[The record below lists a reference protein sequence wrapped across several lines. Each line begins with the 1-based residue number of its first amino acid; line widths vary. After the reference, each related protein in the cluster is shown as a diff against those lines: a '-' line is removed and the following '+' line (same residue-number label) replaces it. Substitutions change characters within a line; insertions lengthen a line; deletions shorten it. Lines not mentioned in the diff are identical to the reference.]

1 MPGFNYT
8 AIDRNGKR
16 VRSSLDASSIE
27 TAKSSLRGAGYTILD
42 IKEQTTLNRDIEI
55 PFLGKPKAKD
65 MAVFCR
71 QFVSILR
78 AGVSVASVL
87 AMLGQQTSNKKL
99 RAAIREMQADVE
111 KGEALATS
119 MRRHPKI
126 FPAIL
131 VNMVSAGEA
140 SGNLEESFRQ
150 MELYFERSK
159 RTKGKV
165 TSAMIYPCV
174 LIVVMIIV
182 LIVMMTKIIPNFLKT
197 FEDMDAELPKLTQGV
212 MAVCEWFKSWWWVPL
227 LVLAAL
233 IVGGVLFHRTDKGK
247 HFFGW
252 LARKTPV
259 VGNLTVKTA
268 CATFCRTVTG
278 DISVTSGYKLYGMDS
293 SAKADYTT
301 APTGKIVG
309 KVTGT
314 VAPTYETPKVT
325 TTDGDTYDR
334 YVAIPGT
341 EADGNTPNLS
351 FHHFNISVTG
361 YRFELAAP
369 ECALFFIGKFQGDEA
384 AKKYLTSLGFTLKDE
399 NGKQLGEANYEFTA
413 GKVFPDMPADGEESD
428 SEVVCSGDA
437 YLFEAYLMRSFN
449 KNDTAAYRTKISA
462 TAQATFDNGG
472 KQDSEPKLWSFEDA
486 WTNPG
491 ELDSAQKDIL
501 DKFLKALN
509 IPNP

>member
-8 AIDRNGKR
+8 AINRNGKR

-55 PFLGKPKAKD
+55 PFLGNPKAKD

-111 KGEALATS
+111 KGESLATS

-159 RTKGKV
+159 RTKSKV

-212 MAVCEWFKSWWWVPL
+212 MAVCEWFESWWWVPL
-227 LVLAAL
+227 LMLVAL

-268 CATFCRTVTG
+268 CATFCRTMEVLIGSGLTLTDSMDLAASNMGNIYYLEAIRDARGMVAEGTPLRESLVRTGIFPPMVSNLVGVGEETG
-278 DISVTSGYKLYGMDS
+278 DLQSMMGKV
-293 SAKADYTT
+293 ADY
-301 APTGKIVG
+301 
-309 KVTGT
+309 
-314 VAPTYETPKVT
+314 
-325 TTDGDTYDR
+325 YDEE
-334 YVAIPGT
+334 V
-341 EADGNTPNLS
+341 
-351 FHHFNISVTG
+351 
-361 YRFELAAP
+361 
-369 ECALFFIGKFQGDEA
+369 DEA
-384 AKKYLTSLGFTLKDE
+384 TKKLLNLMEPAIIIFMAVFVVIIVLAIYLPMINMTKAFDKYL
-399 NGKQLGEANYEFTA
+399 
-413 GKVFPDMPADGEESD
+413 
-428 SEVVCSGDA
+428 
-437 YLFEAYLMRSFN
+437 
-449 KNDTAAYRTKISA
+449 
-462 TAQATFDNGG
+462 
-472 KQDSEPKLWSFEDA
+472 
-486 WTNPG
+486 
-491 ELDSAQKDIL
+491 
-501 DKFLKALN
+501 
-509 IPNP
+509 

>member
-55 PFLGKPKAKD
+55 PFLGNPKAKD

-111 KGEALATS
+111 KGEALASS

-126 FPAIL
+126 FPTIL
-131 VNMVSAGEA
+131 VNMVAAGEA

-150 MELYFERSK
+150 MELYFDRSK
-159 RTKGKV
+159 RTKSRV

-174 LIVVMIIV
+174 LIVVMIAV

-197 FEDMDAELPKLTQGV
+197 FEEVDAELPKITLGV

-268 CATFCRTVTG
+268 CATFCRTMEVLIGSGLTLTDSMDLAASNMGNIYYLEAIRDARGMVAEGTPLRESLVRTGIFPPMVSNLVGVGEETG
-278 DISVTSGYKLYGMDS
+278 DLQSMMGKV
-293 SAKADYTT
+293 ADY
-301 APTGKIVG
+301 
-309 KVTGT
+309 
-314 VAPTYETPKVT
+314 
-325 TTDGDTYDR
+325 YDEE
-334 YVAIPGT
+334 V
-341 EADGNTPNLS
+341 
-351 FHHFNISVTG
+351 
-361 YRFELAAP
+361 
-369 ECALFFIGKFQGDEA
+369 DEA
-384 AKKYLTSLGFTLKDE
+384 TKKLLNLMEPAIIIVMAIFVVIIVLAIYLPMINMTKAFDKYL
-399 NGKQLGEANYEFTA
+399 
-413 GKVFPDMPADGEESD
+413 
-428 SEVVCSGDA
+428 
-437 YLFEAYLMRSFN
+437 
-449 KNDTAAYRTKISA
+449 
-462 TAQATFDNGG
+462 
-472 KQDSEPKLWSFEDA
+472 
-486 WTNPG
+486 
-491 ELDSAQKDIL
+491 
-501 DKFLKALN
+501 
-509 IPNP
+509 

>member
-8 AIDRNGKR
+8 AINRNGKR

-55 PFLGKPKAKD
+55 PFLGNPKAKD

-87 AMLGQQTSNKKL
+87 SMLGQQTSNKKL

-111 KGEALATS
+111 KGESLATS

-159 RTKGKV
+159 RTKSRV

-174 LIVVMIIV
+174 LIVVMIVV

-197 FEDMDAELPKLTQGV
+197 FEDMDAELPKLTLGV

-268 CATFCRTVTG
+268 CATFCRTMEVLIGSGLTLTDSMDLAASNMGNIYYLEAIRDARAMVAEGTPLRESLVRTGIFPPMVSNLVGVGEETG
-278 DISVTSGYKLYGMDS
+278 DLQSMMGKV
-293 SAKADYTT
+293 ADYYDEEVEEATKKLLNLMEP
-301 APTGKIVG
+301 AIIIFMAVFVVIIVL
-309 KVTGT
+309 
-314 VAPTYETPKVT
+314 
-325 TTDGDTYDR
+325 
-334 YVAIPGT
+334 AIYLPMINMT
-341 EADGNTPNLS
+341 KAFD
-351 FHHFNISVTG
+351 
-361 YRFELAAP
+361 
-369 ECALFFIGKFQGDEA
+369 
-384 AKKYLTSLGFTLKDE
+384 KYL
-399 NGKQLGEANYEFTA
+399 
-413 GKVFPDMPADGEESD
+413 
-428 SEVVCSGDA
+428 
-437 YLFEAYLMRSFN
+437 
-449 KNDTAAYRTKISA
+449 
-462 TAQATFDNGG
+462 
-472 KQDSEPKLWSFEDA
+472 
-486 WTNPG
+486 
-491 ELDSAQKDIL
+491 
-501 DKFLKALN
+501 
-509 IPNP
+509 

>member
-87 AMLGQQTSNKKL
+87 SMLGQQTGNKKL

-111 KGEALATS
+111 KGESLASS

-131 VNMVSAGEA
+131 VNMVSAGES

-150 MELYFERSK
+150 MELYFDRSK
-159 RTKGKV
+159 RTKSKV

-174 LIVVMIIV
+174 LIVVMIVV

-197 FEDMDAELPKLTQGV
+197 FEDMDAELPKLTLGV
-212 MAVCEWFKSWWWVPL
+212 MAVCDWFKVWWWVPL

-268 CATFCRTVTG
+268 CATFCRTMEVLIGSGLTLTDSMDLAASNMGNIYYLEAIRDARGMVAEGTPLRESLVRTGIFPPMVSNLVGVGEETG
-278 DISVTSGYKLYGMDS
+278 DLQSMMGKV
-293 SAKADYTT
+293 ADY
-301 APTGKIVG
+301 
-309 KVTGT
+309 
-314 VAPTYETPKVT
+314 
-325 TTDGDTYDR
+325 YDEE
-334 YVAIPGT
+334 V
-341 EADGNTPNLS
+341 
-351 FHHFNISVTG
+351 
-361 YRFELAAP
+361 
-369 ECALFFIGKFQGDEA
+369 DEA
-384 AKKYLTSLGFTLKDE
+384 TKKLLNLMEPAIIIFMAVFVVIIVLAIYLPMINMTKAFDKYL
-399 NGKQLGEANYEFTA
+399 
-413 GKVFPDMPADGEESD
+413 
-428 SEVVCSGDA
+428 
-437 YLFEAYLMRSFN
+437 
-449 KNDTAAYRTKISA
+449 
-462 TAQATFDNGG
+462 
-472 KQDSEPKLWSFEDA
+472 
-486 WTNPG
+486 
-491 ELDSAQKDIL
+491 
-501 DKFLKALN
+501 
-509 IPNP
+509 

>member
-8 AIDRNGKR
+8 AINRNGKR

-87 AMLGQQTSNKKL
+87 SMLGQQTGNKKL

-111 KGEALATS
+111 KGESLATS

-131 VNMVSAGEA
+131 VNMVSAGES

-159 RTKGKV
+159 RTKSKV

-174 LIVVMIIV
+174 LIVVMIVV

-197 FEDMDAELPKLTQGV
+197 FEDMDAELPKITLGV

-227 LVLAAL
+227 LVLLAL

-268 CATFCRTVTG
+268 CATFCRTMEVLIGSGLTLTDSMDLAASNMGNIYYLEAIRDARGMVAEGTPLRESLVRTGIFPPMVSNLVGVGEETG
-278 DISVTSGYKLYGMDS
+278 DLQSMMGKV
-293 SAKADYTT
+293 ADY
-301 APTGKIVG
+301 
-309 KVTGT
+309 
-314 VAPTYETPKVT
+314 
-325 TTDGDTYDR
+325 YDEE
-334 YVAIPGT
+334 V
-341 EADGNTPNLS
+341 
-351 FHHFNISVTG
+351 
-361 YRFELAAP
+361 
-369 ECALFFIGKFQGDEA
+369 DEA
-384 AKKYLTSLGFTLKDE
+384 TKKLLNLMEPAIIIFMAVFVVIIVLAIYLPMINMTKAFDKYL
-399 NGKQLGEANYEFTA
+399 
-413 GKVFPDMPADGEESD
+413 
-428 SEVVCSGDA
+428 
-437 YLFEAYLMRSFN
+437 
-449 KNDTAAYRTKISA
+449 
-462 TAQATFDNGG
+462 
-472 KQDSEPKLWSFEDA
+472 
-486 WTNPG
+486 
-491 ELDSAQKDIL
+491 
-501 DKFLKALN
+501 
-509 IPNP
+509 

>member
-87 AMLGQQTSNKKL
+87 SMLGQQTGNKKL

-111 KGEALATS
+111 KGESLATS

-131 VNMVSAGEA
+131 VNMVSAGES

-150 MELYFERSK
+150 MELYFDRSK
-159 RTKGKV
+159 RTKSKV

-174 LIVVMIIV
+174 LIVVMIVV

-197 FEDMDAELPKLTQGV
+197 FEDMDAELPKITLGV
-212 MAVCEWFKSWWWVPL
+212 MAVCEWFESWWWVPL
-227 LVLAAL
+227 LVLVAL
-233 IVGGVLFHRTDKGK
+233 IVGGVLFHRTNKGK

-268 CATFCRTVTG
+268 CATFCRTMEVLIGSGLTLTDSMDLAASNMGNIYYLEAIRDARGMVAEGTPLRESLVRTGIFPPMVSNLVGVGEETG
-278 DISVTSGYKLYGMDS
+278 DLQSMMGKV
-293 SAKADYTT
+293 ADY
-301 APTGKIVG
+301 
-309 KVTGT
+309 
-314 VAPTYETPKVT
+314 
-325 TTDGDTYDR
+325 YDEE
-334 YVAIPGT
+334 V
-341 EADGNTPNLS
+341 
-351 FHHFNISVTG
+351 
-361 YRFELAAP
+361 
-369 ECALFFIGKFQGDEA
+369 DEA
-384 AKKYLTSLGFTLKDE
+384 TKKLLNLMEPAIIIFMAVFVVIIVLAIYLPMINMTKAFDKYL
-399 NGKQLGEANYEFTA
+399 
-413 GKVFPDMPADGEESD
+413 
-428 SEVVCSGDA
+428 
-437 YLFEAYLMRSFN
+437 
-449 KNDTAAYRTKISA
+449 
-462 TAQATFDNGG
+462 
-472 KQDSEPKLWSFEDA
+472 
-486 WTNPG
+486 
-491 ELDSAQKDIL
+491 
-501 DKFLKALN
+501 
-509 IPNP
+509 

>member
-8 AIDRNGKR
+8 AINRNGKR

-27 TAKSSLRGAGYTILD
+27 TAKSSLRGAGYMILD

-55 PFLGKPKAKD
+55 PFLGNPKAKD

-87 AMLGQQTSNKKL
+87 AMLGQQTGNKKL

-111 KGEALATS
+111 KGESLATS

-131 VNMVSAGEA
+131 VNMVAAGES

-159 RTKGKV
+159 RTKSKV

-212 MAVCEWFKSWWWVPL
+212 MAVCEWFESWWWVPL

-252 LARKTPV
+252 LARKTTV

-268 CATFCRTVTG
+268 CATFCRTMEVLIGSGLTLTDSMDLAASNMGNIYYLEAIRDARALVAEGTPLRESLVRTGIFPPMVSNLVGVGEETG
-278 DISVTSGYKLYGMDS
+278 DLQSMMGKV
-293 SAKADYTT
+293 ADY
-301 APTGKIVG
+301 
-309 KVTGT
+309 
-314 VAPTYETPKVT
+314 
-325 TTDGDTYDR
+325 YDEE
-334 YVAIPGT
+334 V
-341 EADGNTPNLS
+341 
-351 FHHFNISVTG
+351 
-361 YRFELAAP
+361 
-369 ECALFFIGKFQGDEA
+369 DEA
-384 AKKYLTSLGFTLKDE
+384 TKKLLNLMEPAIIIFMAVFVVIIVLAIYLPMINMTKAFDKYL
-399 NGKQLGEANYEFTA
+399 
-413 GKVFPDMPADGEESD
+413 
-428 SEVVCSGDA
+428 
-437 YLFEAYLMRSFN
+437 
-449 KNDTAAYRTKISA
+449 
-462 TAQATFDNGG
+462 
-472 KQDSEPKLWSFEDA
+472 
-486 WTNPG
+486 
-491 ELDSAQKDIL
+491 
-501 DKFLKALN
+501 
-509 IPNP
+509 

>member
-8 AIDRNGKR
+8 AINRNGKR

-55 PFLGKPKAKD
+55 PFLGNPKAKD

-87 AMLGQQTSNKKL
+87 SMLGQQTGNKKL

-111 KGEALATS
+111 KGEALASS

-131 VNMVSAGEA
+131 VNMVAAGES

-150 MELYFERSK
+150 MELYFDRSK
-159 RTKGKV
+159 RTKSKV

-174 LIVVMIIV
+174 LIVVMIVV

-197 FEDMDAELPKLTQGV
+197 FEDMDAELPKLTLGV

-227 LVLAAL
+227 LVLLAL
-233 IVGGVLFHRTDKGK
+233 IVGGILFHRTNKGR

-268 CATFCRTVTG
+268 CATFCRTMEVLIGSGLTLTDSMDLAASNMGNIYYLEAIRDARGMVAEGTPLRESLVRTGIFPPMVSNLVGVGEETG
-278 DISVTSGYKLYGMDS
+278 DLQSMMGKV
-293 SAKADYTT
+293 ADY
-301 APTGKIVG
+301 
-309 KVTGT
+309 
-314 VAPTYETPKVT
+314 
-325 TTDGDTYDR
+325 YDEE
-334 YVAIPGT
+334 V
-341 EADGNTPNLS
+341 
-351 FHHFNISVTG
+351 
-361 YRFELAAP
+361 
-369 ECALFFIGKFQGDEA
+369 DEA
-384 AKKYLTSLGFTLKDE
+384 TKKLLNLMEPAIIIFMAVFVVIIVLAIYLPMINMTKAFDKYL
-399 NGKQLGEANYEFTA
+399 
-413 GKVFPDMPADGEESD
+413 
-428 SEVVCSGDA
+428 
-437 YLFEAYLMRSFN
+437 
-449 KNDTAAYRTKISA
+449 
-462 TAQATFDNGG
+462 
-472 KQDSEPKLWSFEDA
+472 
-486 WTNPG
+486 
-491 ELDSAQKDIL
+491 
-501 DKFLKALN
+501 
-509 IPNP
+509 

>member
-55 PFLGKPKAKD
+55 PFLGNPKAKD

-87 AMLGQQTSNKKL
+87 SMLGQQTSNKKL

-111 KGEALATS
+111 KGESLATS

-159 RTKGKV
+159 RTKSKV

-174 LIVVMIIV
+174 LIVVMIVV

-197 FEDMDAELPKLTQGV
+197 FEDMDAELPKITLGV

-268 CATFCRTVTG
+268 CATFCRTMEVLIGSGLTLTDSMDLAASNMGNIYYLEAIRDARALVAEGTPLRESLVRTGIFPPMVSNLVGVGEETG
-278 DISVTSGYKLYGMDS
+278 DLQSMMGKV
-293 SAKADYTT
+293 ADYYDEEVEEATKKLLNLMEP
-301 APTGKIVG
+301 AIIIFMAVFVVIIVL
-309 KVTGT
+309 
-314 VAPTYETPKVT
+314 
-325 TTDGDTYDR
+325 
-334 YVAIPGT
+334 AIYLPMINMT
-341 EADGNTPNLS
+341 KAFD
-351 FHHFNISVTG
+351 
-361 YRFELAAP
+361 
-369 ECALFFIGKFQGDEA
+369 
-384 AKKYLTSLGFTLKDE
+384 KYL
-399 NGKQLGEANYEFTA
+399 
-413 GKVFPDMPADGEESD
+413 
-428 SEVVCSGDA
+428 
-437 YLFEAYLMRSFN
+437 
-449 KNDTAAYRTKISA
+449 
-462 TAQATFDNGG
+462 
-472 KQDSEPKLWSFEDA
+472 
-486 WTNPG
+486 
-491 ELDSAQKDIL
+491 
-501 DKFLKALN
+501 
-509 IPNP
+509 

>member
-87 AMLGQQTSNKKL
+87 SMLGQQTGNKKL

-131 VNMVSAGEA
+131 VNMVAAGES

-150 MELYFERSK
+150 MELYFDRSK
-159 RTKGKV
+159 RTKSKV

-174 LIVVMIIV
+174 LIVVMIVV

-197 FEDMDAELPKLTQGV
+197 FEEMDAELPKLTQGV
-212 MAVCEWFKSWWWVPL
+212 MAVCEWFESWWWVPL
-227 LVLAAL
+227 LVLVAL
-233 IVGGVLFHRTDKGK
+233 IVGGILFHRTNKGR

-268 CATFCRTVTG
+268 CATFCRTMEVLIGSGLTLTDSMDLAASNMGNIYYLEAIRDARALVAEGTPLRESLVRTGIFPPMVSNLVGVGEETG
-278 DISVTSGYKLYGMDS
+278 DLQSMMGKV
-293 SAKADYTT
+293 ADY
-301 APTGKIVG
+301 
-309 KVTGT
+309 
-314 VAPTYETPKVT
+314 
-325 TTDGDTYDR
+325 YDEE
-334 YVAIPGT
+334 V
-341 EADGNTPNLS
+341 
-351 FHHFNISVTG
+351 
-361 YRFELAAP
+361 
-369 ECALFFIGKFQGDEA
+369 DEA
-384 AKKYLTSLGFTLKDE
+384 TKKLLNLMEPAIIIFMAVFVVIIVLAIYLPMINMTKAFDKYL
-399 NGKQLGEANYEFTA
+399 
-413 GKVFPDMPADGEESD
+413 
-428 SEVVCSGDA
+428 
-437 YLFEAYLMRSFN
+437 
-449 KNDTAAYRTKISA
+449 
-462 TAQATFDNGG
+462 
-472 KQDSEPKLWSFEDA
+472 
-486 WTNPG
+486 
-491 ELDSAQKDIL
+491 
-501 DKFLKALN
+501 
-509 IPNP
+509 

>member
-8 AIDRNGKR
+8 AINRNGKR

-111 KGEALATS
+111 KGESLASS

-150 MELYFERSK
+150 MELYFDRSK
-159 RTKGKV
+159 RTKSKV

-174 LIVVMIIV
+174 LIVVMIVV

-227 LVLAAL
+227 LVLLAL
-233 IVGGVLFHRTDKGK
+233 IVGGVLFHRTNKGK

-268 CATFCRTVTG
+268 CATFCRTMEVLIGSGLTLTDSMDLAASNMGNIYYLEAIRDARALVAEGTPLRESLVRTGIFPPMVSNLVGVGEETG
-278 DISVTSGYKLYGMDS
+278 DLQSMMGKV
-293 SAKADYTT
+293 ADY
-301 APTGKIVG
+301 
-309 KVTGT
+309 
-314 VAPTYETPKVT
+314 
-325 TTDGDTYDR
+325 YDEE
-334 YVAIPGT
+334 V
-341 EADGNTPNLS
+341 
-351 FHHFNISVTG
+351 
-361 YRFELAAP
+361 
-369 ECALFFIGKFQGDEA
+369 DEA
-384 AKKYLTSLGFTLKDE
+384 TKKLLNLMEPAIIIFMAVFVVIIVLAIYLPMINMTKAFDKYL
-399 NGKQLGEANYEFTA
+399 
-413 GKVFPDMPADGEESD
+413 
-428 SEVVCSGDA
+428 
-437 YLFEAYLMRSFN
+437 
-449 KNDTAAYRTKISA
+449 
-462 TAQATFDNGG
+462 
-472 KQDSEPKLWSFEDA
+472 
-486 WTNPG
+486 
-491 ELDSAQKDIL
+491 
-501 DKFLKALN
+501 
-509 IPNP
+509 

>member
-8 AIDRNGKR
+8 AINRNGKR

-87 AMLGQQTSNKKL
+87 SMLGQQTGNKKL

-111 KGEALATS
+111 KGESLATS

-159 RTKGKV
+159 RTKSKV

-174 LIVVMIIV
+174 LIVVMIVV

-197 FEDMDAELPKLTQGV
+197 FEDMDAELPKLTLGV
-212 MAVCEWFKSWWWVPL
+212 MAVCEWFESWWWVPL

-233 IVGGVLFHRTDKGK
+233 VVGGILFHRTNKGK

-268 CATFCRTVTG
+268 CATFCRTMEVLIGSGLTLTDSMDLAASNMGNIYYLEAIRDARGMVAEGTPLRESLVRTGIFPPMVSNLVGVGEETG
-278 DISVTSGYKLYGMDS
+278 DLQSMMGKV
-293 SAKADYTT
+293 ADY
-301 APTGKIVG
+301 
-309 KVTGT
+309 
-314 VAPTYETPKVT
+314 
-325 TTDGDTYDR
+325 YDEE
-334 YVAIPGT
+334 V
-341 EADGNTPNLS
+341 
-351 FHHFNISVTG
+351 
-361 YRFELAAP
+361 
-369 ECALFFIGKFQGDEA
+369 DEA
-384 AKKYLTSLGFTLKDE
+384 TKKLLNLMEPAIIIFMAVFVVIIVLAIYLPMINMTKAFDKYL
-399 NGKQLGEANYEFTA
+399 
-413 GKVFPDMPADGEESD
+413 
-428 SEVVCSGDA
+428 
-437 YLFEAYLMRSFN
+437 
-449 KNDTAAYRTKISA
+449 
-462 TAQATFDNGG
+462 
-472 KQDSEPKLWSFEDA
+472 
-486 WTNPG
+486 
-491 ELDSAQKDIL
+491 
-501 DKFLKALN
+501 
-509 IPNP
+509 

>member
-8 AIDRNGKR
+8 AINRNGKR

-55 PFLGKPKAKD
+55 PFLGNPKAKD

-87 AMLGQQTSNKKL
+87 AMLGQQTGNKKL

-111 KGEALATS
+111 KGETLASS

-159 RTKGKV
+159 RTKSKV

-182 LIVMMTKIIPNFLKT
+182 LIVMMTKIIPNFLKA

-227 LVLAAL
+227 LVLAVL

-268 CATFCRTVTG
+268 CATFCRTMEVLIGSGLTLTDSMDLAASNMGNIYYLEAIRDARALVAEGTPLRESLVRTGIFPPMVSNLVGVGEETG
-278 DISVTSGYKLYGMDS
+278 DLQSMMGKV
-293 SAKADYTT
+293 ADYYDEEVEEATKKLLNLMEP
-301 APTGKIVG
+301 AIIIVMA
-309 KVTGT
+309 VF
-314 VAPTYETPKVT
+314 VVII
-325 TTDGDTYDR
+325 
-334 YVAIPGT
+334 VLAIYLPMINMT
-341 EADGNTPNLS
+341 KAFD
-351 FHHFNISVTG
+351 
-361 YRFELAAP
+361 
-369 ECALFFIGKFQGDEA
+369 
-384 AKKYLTSLGFTLKDE
+384 KYL
-399 NGKQLGEANYEFTA
+399 
-413 GKVFPDMPADGEESD
+413 
-428 SEVVCSGDA
+428 
-437 YLFEAYLMRSFN
+437 
-449 KNDTAAYRTKISA
+449 
-462 TAQATFDNGG
+462 
-472 KQDSEPKLWSFEDA
+472 
-486 WTNPG
+486 
-491 ELDSAQKDIL
+491 
-501 DKFLKALN
+501 
-509 IPNP
+509 

>member
-8 AIDRNGKR
+8 AINRNGKR

-55 PFLGKPKAKD
+55 PFLGNPKAKD

-87 AMLGQQTSNKKL
+87 SMLGQQTSNKKL

-111 KGEALATS
+111 KGESLAAS

-126 FPAIL
+126 FPPIL

-150 MELYFERSK
+150 MELYFDRSK
-159 RTKGKV
+159 RTKSKV

-197 FEDMDAELPKLTQGV
+197 FEDMDAELPKITLGV

-227 LVLAAL
+227 LVLVAL

-268 CATFCRTVTG
+268 CATFCRTMEVLIGSGLTLTDSMDLAASNMGNIYYLEAIRDARALVAEGTPLRESLVRTGIFPPMVSNLVGVGEETG
-278 DISVTSGYKLYGMDS
+278 DLQSMMGKV
-293 SAKADYTT
+293 ADY
-301 APTGKIVG
+301 
-309 KVTGT
+309 
-314 VAPTYETPKVT
+314 
-325 TTDGDTYDR
+325 YDEE
-334 YVAIPGT
+334 V
-341 EADGNTPNLS
+341 
-351 FHHFNISVTG
+351 
-361 YRFELAAP
+361 
-369 ECALFFIGKFQGDEA
+369 DEA
-384 AKKYLTSLGFTLKDE
+384 TKKLLNLMEPAIIIFMAVFVVIIVLAIYLPMINMTKAFDKYL
-399 NGKQLGEANYEFTA
+399 
-413 GKVFPDMPADGEESD
+413 
-428 SEVVCSGDA
+428 
-437 YLFEAYLMRSFN
+437 
-449 KNDTAAYRTKISA
+449 
-462 TAQATFDNGG
+462 
-472 KQDSEPKLWSFEDA
+472 
-486 WTNPG
+486 
-491 ELDSAQKDIL
+491 
-501 DKFLKALN
+501 
-509 IPNP
+509 

>member
-8 AIDRNGKR
+8 AINRNGKR

-55 PFLGKPKAKD
+55 PFLGNPKAKD

-131 VNMVSAGEA
+131 VNMVAAGEA

-150 MELYFERSK
+150 MELYFDRSK
-159 RTKGKV
+159 RTKSKV

-174 LIVVMIIV
+174 LIVVMIVV

-197 FEDMDAELPKLTQGV
+197 FEDMDAELPKITLGV

-227 LVLAAL
+227 LVLVAL
-233 IVGGVLFHRTDKGK
+233 ILGGVLFHRTNKGK

-268 CATFCRTVTG
+268 CATFCRTMEVLIGSGLTLTDSMDLAASNMGNIYYLEAIRDARALVSEGTPLRESLVRTGIFPPMVSNLVGVGEETG
-278 DISVTSGYKLYGMDS
+278 DLQSMMGKV
-293 SAKADYTT
+293 ADY
-301 APTGKIVG
+301 
-309 KVTGT
+309 
-314 VAPTYETPKVT
+314 
-325 TTDGDTYDR
+325 YDEE
-334 YVAIPGT
+334 V
-341 EADGNTPNLS
+341 
-351 FHHFNISVTG
+351 
-361 YRFELAAP
+361 
-369 ECALFFIGKFQGDEA
+369 DEA
-384 AKKYLTSLGFTLKDE
+384 TKKLLNLMEPAIIIFMAVFVVIIVLAIYLPMINMTKAFDKYL
-399 NGKQLGEANYEFTA
+399 
-413 GKVFPDMPADGEESD
+413 
-428 SEVVCSGDA
+428 
-437 YLFEAYLMRSFN
+437 
-449 KNDTAAYRTKISA
+449 
-462 TAQATFDNGG
+462 
-472 KQDSEPKLWSFEDA
+472 
-486 WTNPG
+486 
-491 ELDSAQKDIL
+491 
-501 DKFLKALN
+501 
-509 IPNP
+509 

>member
-8 AIDRNGKR
+8 AINRNGKR

-87 AMLGQQTSNKKL
+87 SMLGQQTGNKKL

-111 KGEALATS
+111 KGESLATS

-131 VNMVSAGEA
+131 VNMVAAGES

-159 RTKGKV
+159 RTKSKV

-174 LIVVMIIV
+174 LIVVMIVV

-212 MAVCEWFKSWWWVPL
+212 MAVCEWFESWWWVPL
-227 LVLAAL
+227 LVLVAL

-268 CATFCRTVTG
+268 CATFCRTMEVLIGSGLTLTDSMDLAASNMGNIYYLEAIRDARGMVAEGTPLRESLVRTGIFPPMVSNLVGVGEETG
-278 DISVTSGYKLYGMDS
+278 DLQSMMGKV
-293 SAKADYTT
+293 ADY
-301 APTGKIVG
+301 
-309 KVTGT
+309 
-314 VAPTYETPKVT
+314 
-325 TTDGDTYDR
+325 YDEE
-334 YVAIPGT
+334 V
-341 EADGNTPNLS
+341 
-351 FHHFNISVTG
+351 
-361 YRFELAAP
+361 
-369 ECALFFIGKFQGDEA
+369 DEA
-384 AKKYLTSLGFTLKDE
+384 TKKLLNLMEPAIIIFMAVFVVIIVLAIYLPMINMTKAFDKYL
-399 NGKQLGEANYEFTA
+399 
-413 GKVFPDMPADGEESD
+413 
-428 SEVVCSGDA
+428 
-437 YLFEAYLMRSFN
+437 
-449 KNDTAAYRTKISA
+449 
-462 TAQATFDNGG
+462 
-472 KQDSEPKLWSFEDA
+472 
-486 WTNPG
+486 
-491 ELDSAQKDIL
+491 
-501 DKFLKALN
+501 
-509 IPNP
+509 

>member
-8 AIDRNGKR
+8 AINRNGKR

-27 TAKSSLRGAGYTILD
+27 TAKSSLRGAGYMILD

-55 PFLGKPKAKD
+55 PFLGNPKAKD

-87 AMLGQQTSNKKL
+87 AMLGQQTGNKKL

-111 KGEALATS
+111 KGESLATS

-131 VNMVSAGEA
+131 VNMVAAGES

-159 RTKGKV
+159 RTKSKV

-212 MAVCEWFKSWWWVPL
+212 MAVCEWFESWWWVPL

-268 CATFCRTVTG
+268 CATFCRTMEVLIGSGLTLTDSMDLAASNMGNIYYLEAIRDARALVAEGTPLRESLVRTGIFPPMVSNLVGVGEETG
-278 DISVTSGYKLYGMDS
+278 DLQSMMGKV
-293 SAKADYTT
+293 ADY
-301 APTGKIVG
+301 
-309 KVTGT
+309 
-314 VAPTYETPKVT
+314 
-325 TTDGDTYDR
+325 YDEE
-334 YVAIPGT
+334 V
-341 EADGNTPNLS
+341 
-351 FHHFNISVTG
+351 
-361 YRFELAAP
+361 
-369 ECALFFIGKFQGDEA
+369 DEA
-384 AKKYLTSLGFTLKDE
+384 TKKLLNLMEPAIIIFMAVFVVIIVLAIYLPMINMTKAFDKYL
-399 NGKQLGEANYEFTA
+399 
-413 GKVFPDMPADGEESD
+413 
-428 SEVVCSGDA
+428 
-437 YLFEAYLMRSFN
+437 
-449 KNDTAAYRTKISA
+449 
-462 TAQATFDNGG
+462 
-472 KQDSEPKLWSFEDA
+472 
-486 WTNPG
+486 
-491 ELDSAQKDIL
+491 
-501 DKFLKALN
+501 
-509 IPNP
+509 

>member
-8 AIDRNGKR
+8 AINRNGKR

-55 PFLGKPKAKD
+55 PFLGNPKAKD

-111 KGEALATS
+111 KGESLATS

-159 RTKGKV
+159 RTKSKV

-174 LIVVMIIV
+174 LIVVMIVV

-227 LVLAAL
+227 LVLVAL

-268 CATFCRTVTG
+268 CATFCRTMEVLIGSGLTLTDSMDLAASNMGNIYYLEAIRDARALVAEGTPLRESLVRTGIFPAMVSNLVGVGEETG
-278 DISVTSGYKLYGMDS
+278 DLQSMMGKV
-293 SAKADYTT
+293 ADY
-301 APTGKIVG
+301 
-309 KVTGT
+309 
-314 VAPTYETPKVT
+314 
-325 TTDGDTYDR
+325 YDEE
-334 YVAIPGT
+334 V
-341 EADGNTPNLS
+341 
-351 FHHFNISVTG
+351 
-361 YRFELAAP
+361 
-369 ECALFFIGKFQGDEA
+369 DEA
-384 AKKYLTSLGFTLKDE
+384 TKKLLNLMEPAIIIFMAVFVVIIVLAIYLPMINMTKAFDKYL
-399 NGKQLGEANYEFTA
+399 
-413 GKVFPDMPADGEESD
+413 
-428 SEVVCSGDA
+428 
-437 YLFEAYLMRSFN
+437 
-449 KNDTAAYRTKISA
+449 
-462 TAQATFDNGG
+462 
-472 KQDSEPKLWSFEDA
+472 
-486 WTNPG
+486 
-491 ELDSAQKDIL
+491 
-501 DKFLKALN
+501 
-509 IPNP
+509 

>member
-55 PFLGKPKAKD
+55 PFLGNPKAKD

-87 AMLGQQTSNKKL
+87 SMLGQQTSNKKL

-111 KGEALATS
+111 KGESLATS

-159 RTKGKV
+159 RTKSKV

-174 LIVVMIIV
+174 LIVVMIVV

-197 FEDMDAELPKLTQGV
+197 FEDMDAELPKLTLGV
-212 MAVCEWFKSWWWVPL
+212 MAVCEWFESWWWVPL

-233 IVGGVLFHRTDKGK
+233 IVGGVLFHRTNKGK

-268 CATFCRTVTG
+268 CATFCRTMEVLIGSGLTLTDSMDLAASNMGNIYYLEAIRDARGMVAEGTPLRESLVRTGIFPPMVSNLVGVGEETG
-278 DISVTSGYKLYGMDS
+278 DLQSMMGKV
-293 SAKADYTT
+293 ADY
-301 APTGKIVG
+301 
-309 KVTGT
+309 
-314 VAPTYETPKVT
+314 
-325 TTDGDTYDR
+325 YDEE
-334 YVAIPGT
+334 V
-341 EADGNTPNLS
+341 
-351 FHHFNISVTG
+351 
-361 YRFELAAP
+361 
-369 ECALFFIGKFQGDEA
+369 DEA
-384 AKKYLTSLGFTLKDE
+384 TKKLLNLMEPAIIIFMAVFVVIIVLAIYLPMINMTKAFDKYL
-399 NGKQLGEANYEFTA
+399 
-413 GKVFPDMPADGEESD
+413 
-428 SEVVCSGDA
+428 
-437 YLFEAYLMRSFN
+437 
-449 KNDTAAYRTKISA
+449 
-462 TAQATFDNGG
+462 
-472 KQDSEPKLWSFEDA
+472 
-486 WTNPG
+486 
-491 ELDSAQKDIL
+491 
-501 DKFLKALN
+501 
-509 IPNP
+509 

>member
-8 AIDRNGKR
+8 AINRNGKR

-55 PFLGKPKAKD
+55 PFLGNPKAKD

-126 FPAIL
+126 FPSIL

-159 RTKGKV
+159 RTKSKV

-182 LIVMMTKIIPNFLKT
+182 LIVMMTKIIPNFLKA

-268 CATFCRTVTG
+268 CATFCRTMEVLIGSGLTLTDSMDLAASNMGNIYYLEAIRDARALVAEGTPLRESLVRTGIFPPMVSNLVGVGEETG
-278 DISVTSGYKLYGMDS
+278 DLQSMMGKV
-293 SAKADYTT
+293 ADY
-301 APTGKIVG
+301 
-309 KVTGT
+309 
-314 VAPTYETPKVT
+314 
-325 TTDGDTYDR
+325 YDEE
-334 YVAIPGT
+334 V
-341 EADGNTPNLS
+341 
-351 FHHFNISVTG
+351 
-361 YRFELAAP
+361 
-369 ECALFFIGKFQGDEA
+369 DEA
-384 AKKYLTSLGFTLKDE
+384 TKKLLNLMEPAIIIFMAVFVVIIVLAIYLPMINMTKAFDKYL
-399 NGKQLGEANYEFTA
+399 
-413 GKVFPDMPADGEESD
+413 
-428 SEVVCSGDA
+428 
-437 YLFEAYLMRSFN
+437 
-449 KNDTAAYRTKISA
+449 
-462 TAQATFDNGG
+462 
-472 KQDSEPKLWSFEDA
+472 
-486 WTNPG
+486 
-491 ELDSAQKDIL
+491 
-501 DKFLKALN
+501 
-509 IPNP
+509 

>member
-87 AMLGQQTSNKKL
+87 SMLGQQTSNKKL

-111 KGEALATS
+111 KGESLATS

-131 VNMVSAGEA
+131 VNMVAAGES

-150 MELYFERSK
+150 MELYFDRSK
-159 RTKGKV
+159 RTKSKV

-174 LIVVMIIV
+174 LIVVMIVV

-197 FEDMDAELPKLTQGV
+197 FEDMDAELPKITLGV

-268 CATFCRTVTG
+268 CATFCRTMEVLIGSGLTLTDSMDLAASNMGNIYYLEAIRDARGMVAEGTPLRESLVRTGIFPPMVSNLVGVGEETG
-278 DISVTSGYKLYGMDS
+278 DLQSMMGKV
-293 SAKADYTT
+293 ADY
-301 APTGKIVG
+301 
-309 KVTGT
+309 
-314 VAPTYETPKVT
+314 
-325 TTDGDTYDR
+325 YDEE
-334 YVAIPGT
+334 V
-341 EADGNTPNLS
+341 
-351 FHHFNISVTG
+351 
-361 YRFELAAP
+361 
-369 ECALFFIGKFQGDEA
+369 DEA
-384 AKKYLTSLGFTLKDE
+384 TKKLLNLMEPAIIIVMAVFVVIIVLAIYLPMINMTKAFDKYL
-399 NGKQLGEANYEFTA
+399 
-413 GKVFPDMPADGEESD
+413 
-428 SEVVCSGDA
+428 
-437 YLFEAYLMRSFN
+437 
-449 KNDTAAYRTKISA
+449 
-462 TAQATFDNGG
+462 
-472 KQDSEPKLWSFEDA
+472 
-486 WTNPG
+486 
-491 ELDSAQKDIL
+491 
-501 DKFLKALN
+501 
-509 IPNP
+509 

>member
-87 AMLGQQTSNKKL
+87 SMLGQQTGNKKL

-131 VNMVSAGEA
+131 VNMVAAGES

-159 RTKGKV
+159 RTKSKV

-174 LIVVMIIV
+174 LIVVMIVV

-212 MAVCEWFKSWWWVPL
+212 MAVCEWFESWWWVPL
-227 LVLAAL
+227 LVLVAL
-233 IVGGVLFHRTDKGK
+233 VVGGILFHRTNKGR

-268 CATFCRTVTG
+268 CATFCRTMEVLIGSGLTLTDSMDLAASNMGNIYYLEAIRDARALVAEGTPLRESLVRTGIFPPMVSNLVGVGEETG
-278 DISVTSGYKLYGMDS
+278 DLQSMMGKV
-293 SAKADYTT
+293 ADY
-301 APTGKIVG
+301 
-309 KVTGT
+309 
-314 VAPTYETPKVT
+314 
-325 TTDGDTYDR
+325 YDEE
-334 YVAIPGT
+334 V
-341 EADGNTPNLS
+341 
-351 FHHFNISVTG
+351 
-361 YRFELAAP
+361 
-369 ECALFFIGKFQGDEA
+369 DEA
-384 AKKYLTSLGFTLKDE
+384 TKKLLNLMEPAIIIFMAVFVVIIVLAIYLPMINMTKAFDKYL
-399 NGKQLGEANYEFTA
+399 
-413 GKVFPDMPADGEESD
+413 
-428 SEVVCSGDA
+428 
-437 YLFEAYLMRSFN
+437 
-449 KNDTAAYRTKISA
+449 
-462 TAQATFDNGG
+462 
-472 KQDSEPKLWSFEDA
+472 
-486 WTNPG
+486 
-491 ELDSAQKDIL
+491 
-501 DKFLKALN
+501 
-509 IPNP
+509 

>member
-8 AIDRNGKR
+8 AINRNGKR

-55 PFLGKPKAKD
+55 PFLGNPKAKD

-111 KGEALATS
+111 KGEALAAS

-159 RTKGKV
+159 RTKSKV

-174 LIVVMIIV
+174 LIVVMIVV

-197 FEDMDAELPKLTQGV
+197 FEDMDAELPKLTLGV

-233 IVGGVLFHRTDKGK
+233 IVGGVLFHRTNKGK

-268 CATFCRTVTG
+268 CATFCRTMEVLIGSGLTLTDSMDLAASNMGNIYYLEAIRDARALVAEGTPLRESLVRTGIFPPMVSNLVGVGEETG
-278 DISVTSGYKLYGMDS
+278 DLQSMMGKV
-293 SAKADYTT
+293 ADY
-301 APTGKIVG
+301 
-309 KVTGT
+309 
-314 VAPTYETPKVT
+314 
-325 TTDGDTYDR
+325 YDEE
-334 YVAIPGT
+334 V
-341 EADGNTPNLS
+341 
-351 FHHFNISVTG
+351 
-361 YRFELAAP
+361 
-369 ECALFFIGKFQGDEA
+369 DEA
-384 AKKYLTSLGFTLKDE
+384 TKKLLNLMEPAIIIVMAVFVVIIVLAIYLPMINMTKAFDKYL
-399 NGKQLGEANYEFTA
+399 
-413 GKVFPDMPADGEESD
+413 
-428 SEVVCSGDA
+428 
-437 YLFEAYLMRSFN
+437 
-449 KNDTAAYRTKISA
+449 
-462 TAQATFDNGG
+462 
-472 KQDSEPKLWSFEDA
+472 
-486 WTNPG
+486 
-491 ELDSAQKDIL
+491 
-501 DKFLKALN
+501 
-509 IPNP
+509 

>member
-8 AIDRNGKR
+8 AINRNGKR

-55 PFLGKPKAKD
+55 PFLGNPKAKD

-111 KGEALATS
+111 KGESLAAS

-159 RTKGKV
+159 RTKSKV

-174 LIVVMIIV
+174 LIVVMIVV

-197 FEDMDAELPKLTQGV
+197 FEDMDAELPKITLGV

-233 IVGGVLFHRTDKGK
+233 IVGGILFHRTDKGK

-268 CATFCRTVTG
+268 CATFCRTMEVLIGSGLTLTDSMDLAASNMGNIYYLEAIRDARALVAEGTPLRESLVRTGIFPPMVSNLVGVGEETG
-278 DISVTSGYKLYGMDS
+278 DLQSMMGKV
-293 SAKADYTT
+293 ADY
-301 APTGKIVG
+301 
-309 KVTGT
+309 
-314 VAPTYETPKVT
+314 
-325 TTDGDTYDR
+325 YDEE
-334 YVAIPGT
+334 V
-341 EADGNTPNLS
+341 
-351 FHHFNISVTG
+351 
-361 YRFELAAP
+361 
-369 ECALFFIGKFQGDEA
+369 DEA
-384 AKKYLTSLGFTLKDE
+384 TKKLLNLMEPAIIIFMAVFVVIIVLAIYLPMINMTKAFDKYL
-399 NGKQLGEANYEFTA
+399 
-413 GKVFPDMPADGEESD
+413 
-428 SEVVCSGDA
+428 
-437 YLFEAYLMRSFN
+437 
-449 KNDTAAYRTKISA
+449 
-462 TAQATFDNGG
+462 
-472 KQDSEPKLWSFEDA
+472 
-486 WTNPG
+486 
-491 ELDSAQKDIL
+491 
-501 DKFLKALN
+501 
-509 IPNP
+509 

>member
-87 AMLGQQTSNKKL
+87 SMLGQQTGNKKL

-111 KGEALATS
+111 KGESLATS

-131 VNMVSAGEA
+131 VNMVAAGES

-150 MELYFERSK
+150 MELYFDRSK
-159 RTKGKV
+159 RTKSKV

-174 LIVVMIIV
+174 LIVVMIVV

-212 MAVCEWFKSWWWVPL
+212 MAVCEWFESWWWVPL
-227 LVLAAL
+227 LVLVAL

-268 CATFCRTVTG
+268 CATFCRTMEVLIGSGLTLTDSMDLAASNMGNIYYLEAIRDARALVAEGTPLRESLVRTGIFPPMVSNLVGVGEETG
-278 DISVTSGYKLYGMDS
+278 DLQSMMGKV
-293 SAKADYTT
+293 ADY
-301 APTGKIVG
+301 
-309 KVTGT
+309 
-314 VAPTYETPKVT
+314 
-325 TTDGDTYDR
+325 YDEE
-334 YVAIPGT
+334 V
-341 EADGNTPNLS
+341 
-351 FHHFNISVTG
+351 
-361 YRFELAAP
+361 
-369 ECALFFIGKFQGDEA
+369 DEA
-384 AKKYLTSLGFTLKDE
+384 TKKLLNLMEPAIIIVMAVFVVIIVLAIYLPMINMTKAFDKYL
-399 NGKQLGEANYEFTA
+399 
-413 GKVFPDMPADGEESD
+413 
-428 SEVVCSGDA
+428 
-437 YLFEAYLMRSFN
+437 
-449 KNDTAAYRTKISA
+449 
-462 TAQATFDNGG
+462 
-472 KQDSEPKLWSFEDA
+472 
-486 WTNPG
+486 
-491 ELDSAQKDIL
+491 
-501 DKFLKALN
+501 
-509 IPNP
+509 

>member
-55 PFLGKPKAKD
+55 PFLGNPKAKD

-111 KGEALATS
+111 KGESLATS

-159 RTKGKV
+159 RTKSKV

-174 LIVVMIIV
+174 LIVVMIVV

-197 FEDMDAELPKLTQGV
+197 FEDMDAELPKITLGV

-233 IVGGVLFHRTDKGK
+233 IVGGVLFHRTNKGK

-268 CATFCRTVTG
+268 CATFCRTMEVLIGSGLTLTDSMDLAASNMGNIYYLEAIRDARALVAEGTPLRESLVRTGIFPPMVSNLVGVGEETG
-278 DISVTSGYKLYGMDS
+278 DLQSMMGKV
-293 SAKADYTT
+293 ADYYDEEVEEATKKLLNLMEP
-301 APTGKIVG
+301 AIIIFMAVFVVIIVL
-309 KVTGT
+309 
-314 VAPTYETPKVT
+314 
-325 TTDGDTYDR
+325 
-334 YVAIPGT
+334 AIYLPMINMT
-341 EADGNTPNLS
+341 KAFD
-351 FHHFNISVTG
+351 
-361 YRFELAAP
+361 
-369 ECALFFIGKFQGDEA
+369 
-384 AKKYLTSLGFTLKDE
+384 KYL
-399 NGKQLGEANYEFTA
+399 
-413 GKVFPDMPADGEESD
+413 
-428 SEVVCSGDA
+428 
-437 YLFEAYLMRSFN
+437 
-449 KNDTAAYRTKISA
+449 
-462 TAQATFDNGG
+462 
-472 KQDSEPKLWSFEDA
+472 
-486 WTNPG
+486 
-491 ELDSAQKDIL
+491 
-501 DKFLKALN
+501 
-509 IPNP
+509 

>member
-8 AIDRNGKR
+8 AINRNGKR

-55 PFLGKPKAKD
+55 PFLGNPKAKD

-87 AMLGQQTSNKKL
+87 AMLGQQTGNKKL

-159 RTKGKV
+159 RTKSKV

-197 FEDMDAELPKLTQGV
+197 FEDMDAELPKITLGV

-227 LVLAAL
+227 LVLVAL

-268 CATFCRTVTG
+268 CATFCRTMEVLIGSGLTLTDSMDLAASNMGNIYYLEAIRDARALVAEGTPLRESLVRTGIFPPMVSNLVGVGEETG
-278 DISVTSGYKLYGMDS
+278 DLQSMMGKV
-293 SAKADYTT
+293 ADY
-301 APTGKIVG
+301 
-309 KVTGT
+309 
-314 VAPTYETPKVT
+314 
-325 TTDGDTYDR
+325 YDEE
-334 YVAIPGT
+334 V
-341 EADGNTPNLS
+341 
-351 FHHFNISVTG
+351 
-361 YRFELAAP
+361 
-369 ECALFFIGKFQGDEA
+369 DEA
-384 AKKYLTSLGFTLKDE
+384 TKKLLNLMEPAIIIFMAVFVVIIVLAIYLPMINMTKAFDKYL
-399 NGKQLGEANYEFTA
+399 
-413 GKVFPDMPADGEESD
+413 
-428 SEVVCSGDA
+428 
-437 YLFEAYLMRSFN
+437 
-449 KNDTAAYRTKISA
+449 
-462 TAQATFDNGG
+462 
-472 KQDSEPKLWSFEDA
+472 
-486 WTNPG
+486 
-491 ELDSAQKDIL
+491 
-501 DKFLKALN
+501 
-509 IPNP
+509 

>member
-55 PFLGKPKAKD
+55 PFLGNPKAKD

-87 AMLGQQTSNKKL
+87 AMLVQQTGNKKL

-111 KGEALATS
+111 KGESLASS

-150 MELYFERSK
+150 MELYFDRSK
-159 RTKGKV
+159 RTKSKV

-197 FEDMDAELPKLTQGV
+197 FEDMDAELPKITLGV
-212 MAVCEWFKSWWWVPL
+212 MAVCNWFKVWWWVPL

-268 CATFCRTVTG
+268 CATFCRTMEVLIGSGLTLTDSMDLAASNMGNIYYLEAIRDARALVAEGTPLRESLVRTGIFPPMVSNLVGVGEETG
-278 DISVTSGYKLYGMDS
+278 DLQSMMGKV
-293 SAKADYTT
+293 ADY
-301 APTGKIVG
+301 
-309 KVTGT
+309 
-314 VAPTYETPKVT
+314 
-325 TTDGDTYDR
+325 YDEE
-334 YVAIPGT
+334 V
-341 EADGNTPNLS
+341 
-351 FHHFNISVTG
+351 
-361 YRFELAAP
+361 
-369 ECALFFIGKFQGDEA
+369 DEA
-384 AKKYLTSLGFTLKDE
+384 TKKLLNLMEPAIIIVMAVFVVIIVLAIYLPMINMTKAFDKYL
-399 NGKQLGEANYEFTA
+399 
-413 GKVFPDMPADGEESD
+413 
-428 SEVVCSGDA
+428 
-437 YLFEAYLMRSFN
+437 
-449 KNDTAAYRTKISA
+449 
-462 TAQATFDNGG
+462 
-472 KQDSEPKLWSFEDA
+472 
-486 WTNPG
+486 
-491 ELDSAQKDIL
+491 
-501 DKFLKALN
+501 
-509 IPNP
+509 

>member
-8 AIDRNGKR
+8 AINRNGKR

-55 PFLGKPKAKD
+55 PFLGNPKAKD

-131 VNMVSAGEA
+131 VNMVAAGES

-159 RTKGKV
+159 RTKSKV

-197 FEDMDAELPKLTQGV
+197 FEEMDAELPKLTQGV

-233 IVGGVLFHRTDKGK
+233 IVGGVLFHRTNKGK

-268 CATFCRTVTG
+268 CATFCRTMEVLIGSGLTLTDSMDLAASNMGNIYYLEAIRDARALVAEGTPLRESLVRTGIFPPMVSNLVGVGEETG
-278 DISVTSGYKLYGMDS
+278 DLQSMMGKV
-293 SAKADYTT
+293 ADY
-301 APTGKIVG
+301 
-309 KVTGT
+309 
-314 VAPTYETPKVT
+314 
-325 TTDGDTYDR
+325 YDEE
-334 YVAIPGT
+334 V
-341 EADGNTPNLS
+341 
-351 FHHFNISVTG
+351 
-361 YRFELAAP
+361 
-369 ECALFFIGKFQGDEA
+369 DEA
-384 AKKYLTSLGFTLKDE
+384 TKKLLNLMEPAIIIFMAVFVVIIVLAIYLPMINMTKAFDKYL
-399 NGKQLGEANYEFTA
+399 
-413 GKVFPDMPADGEESD
+413 
-428 SEVVCSGDA
+428 
-437 YLFEAYLMRSFN
+437 
-449 KNDTAAYRTKISA
+449 
-462 TAQATFDNGG
+462 
-472 KQDSEPKLWSFEDA
+472 
-486 WTNPG
+486 
-491 ELDSAQKDIL
+491 
-501 DKFLKALN
+501 
-509 IPNP
+509 

>member
-55 PFLGKPKAKD
+55 PFLGNPKAKD

-87 AMLGQQTSNKKL
+87 AMLGQQTGNKKL

-111 KGEALATS
+111 KGESLAAS

-131 VNMVSAGEA
+131 VNMVAAGEA

-150 MELYFERSK
+150 MELYFDRSK
-159 RTKGKV
+159 RTKSKV

-174 LIVVMIIV
+174 LIVVMIVV

-197 FEDMDAELPKLTQGV
+197 FEDMDAELPKLTLGV

-268 CATFCRTVTG
+268 CATFCRTMEVLIGSGLTLTDSMDLAASNMGNIYYLEAIRDARALVAEGTPLRESLLRTGIFPAMVSNLVGVGEETG
-278 DISVTSGYKLYGMDS
+278 DLQSMMGKV
-293 SAKADYTT
+293 ADYYDEEVEEATKKLLNLMEP
-301 APTGKIVG
+301 AIIIFMAVFVVIIVL
-309 KVTGT
+309 
-314 VAPTYETPKVT
+314 
-325 TTDGDTYDR
+325 
-334 YVAIPGT
+334 AIYLPMINMT
-341 EADGNTPNLS
+341 KAFD
-351 FHHFNISVTG
+351 
-361 YRFELAAP
+361 
-369 ECALFFIGKFQGDEA
+369 
-384 AKKYLTSLGFTLKDE
+384 KYL
-399 NGKQLGEANYEFTA
+399 
-413 GKVFPDMPADGEESD
+413 
-428 SEVVCSGDA
+428 
-437 YLFEAYLMRSFN
+437 
-449 KNDTAAYRTKISA
+449 
-462 TAQATFDNGG
+462 
-472 KQDSEPKLWSFEDA
+472 
-486 WTNPG
+486 
-491 ELDSAQKDIL
+491 
-501 DKFLKALN
+501 
-509 IPNP
+509 

>member
-8 AIDRNGKR
+8 AINRNGKR

-55 PFLGKPKAKD
+55 PFLGNPKAKD

-111 KGEALATS
+111 KGEALASS

-126 FPAIL
+126 FPTIL

-159 RTKGKV
+159 RTKSKV

-197 FEDMDAELPKLTQGV
+197 FEEMDAELPKITLGV
-212 MAVCEWFKSWWWVPL
+212 MAVCEWFESWWWVPL

-268 CATFCRTVTG
+268 CATFCRTMEVLIGSGLTLTDSMDLAASNMGNIYYLEAIRDARALVAEGTPLRESLVRTGIFPPMVSNLVGVGEETG
-278 DISVTSGYKLYGMDS
+278 DLQSMMGKV
-293 SAKADYTT
+293 ADY
-301 APTGKIVG
+301 
-309 KVTGT
+309 
-314 VAPTYETPKVT
+314 
-325 TTDGDTYDR
+325 YDEE
-334 YVAIPGT
+334 V
-341 EADGNTPNLS
+341 
-351 FHHFNISVTG
+351 
-361 YRFELAAP
+361 
-369 ECALFFIGKFQGDEA
+369 DEA
-384 AKKYLTSLGFTLKDE
+384 TKKLLNLMEPAIIIFMAVFVVIIVLAIYLPMINMTKAFDKYL
-399 NGKQLGEANYEFTA
+399 
-413 GKVFPDMPADGEESD
+413 
-428 SEVVCSGDA
+428 
-437 YLFEAYLMRSFN
+437 
-449 KNDTAAYRTKISA
+449 
-462 TAQATFDNGG
+462 
-472 KQDSEPKLWSFEDA
+472 
-486 WTNPG
+486 
-491 ELDSAQKDIL
+491 
-501 DKFLKALN
+501 
-509 IPNP
+509 

>member
-8 AIDRNGKR
+8 AINRNGKR

-55 PFLGKPKAKD
+55 PFLGNPKAKD

-159 RTKGKV
+159 RTKSKV

-197 FEDMDAELPKLTQGV
+197 FEDMDAELPKITLGV

-227 LVLAAL
+227 LVLVAL

-268 CATFCRTVTG
+268 CATFCRTMEVLIGSGLTLTDSMDLAASNMGNIYYLEAIRDARALVAEGTPLRESLLRTGIFPPMVSNLVGVGEETG
-278 DISVTSGYKLYGMDS
+278 DLQSMMGKV
-293 SAKADYTT
+293 ADY
-301 APTGKIVG
+301 
-309 KVTGT
+309 
-314 VAPTYETPKVT
+314 
-325 TTDGDTYDR
+325 YDEE
-334 YVAIPGT
+334 V
-341 EADGNTPNLS
+341 
-351 FHHFNISVTG
+351 
-361 YRFELAAP
+361 
-369 ECALFFIGKFQGDEA
+369 DEA
-384 AKKYLTSLGFTLKDE
+384 TKKLLNLMEPAIIIFMAVFVVIIVLAIYLPMINMTKAFDKYL
-399 NGKQLGEANYEFTA
+399 
-413 GKVFPDMPADGEESD
+413 
-428 SEVVCSGDA
+428 
-437 YLFEAYLMRSFN
+437 
-449 KNDTAAYRTKISA
+449 
-462 TAQATFDNGG
+462 
-472 KQDSEPKLWSFEDA
+472 
-486 WTNPG
+486 
-491 ELDSAQKDIL
+491 
-501 DKFLKALN
+501 
-509 IPNP
+509 

>member
-55 PFLGKPKAKD
+55 PFLGNPKAKD

-87 AMLGQQTSNKKL
+87 SMLGQQTGNKKL

-111 KGEALATS
+111 KGESLATS

-159 RTKGKV
+159 RTKSKV

-197 FEDMDAELPKLTQGV
+197 FEDMDAELPKLTLGV

-233 IVGGVLFHRTDKGK
+233 IVGGVLFHRTNKGK

-268 CATFCRTVTG
+268 CATFCRTMAVLIGSGLTLTDSMDLAASNMGNIYYLEAIRDARALVAEGTPLRESLVRTGIFPPMVSNLVGVGEETG
-278 DISVTSGYKLYGMDS
+278 DLQSMMGKV
-293 SAKADYTT
+293 ADYYDEEVEEATKKLLNLMEP
-301 APTGKIVG
+301 AIIIFMAVFVVIIVL
-309 KVTGT
+309 
-314 VAPTYETPKVT
+314 
-325 TTDGDTYDR
+325 
-334 YVAIPGT
+334 AIYLPMINMT
-341 EADGNTPNLS
+341 KAFD
-351 FHHFNISVTG
+351 
-361 YRFELAAP
+361 
-369 ECALFFIGKFQGDEA
+369 
-384 AKKYLTSLGFTLKDE
+384 KYL
-399 NGKQLGEANYEFTA
+399 
-413 GKVFPDMPADGEESD
+413 
-428 SEVVCSGDA
+428 
-437 YLFEAYLMRSFN
+437 
-449 KNDTAAYRTKISA
+449 
-462 TAQATFDNGG
+462 
-472 KQDSEPKLWSFEDA
+472 
-486 WTNPG
+486 
-491 ELDSAQKDIL
+491 
-501 DKFLKALN
+501 
-509 IPNP
+509 

>member
-87 AMLGQQTSNKKL
+87 SMLGQQTGNKKL

-111 KGEALATS
+111 KGESLATS

-131 VNMVSAGEA
+131 VNMVAAGES

-159 RTKGKV
+159 RTKSKV

-174 LIVVMIIV
+174 LIVVMIVV

-197 FEDMDAELPKLTQGV
+197 FEEMDAELPKLTQGV
-212 MAVCEWFKSWWWVPL
+212 MAVCEWFESWWWVPL
-227 LVLAAL
+227 LVLVAL

-268 CATFCRTVTG
+268 CATFCRTMEVLIGSGLTLTDSMDLAASNMGNIYYLEAIRDARGMVAEGTPLRESLVRTGIFPPMVSNLVGVGEETG
-278 DISVTSGYKLYGMDS
+278 DLQSMMGKV
-293 SAKADYTT
+293 ADY
-301 APTGKIVG
+301 
-309 KVTGT
+309 
-314 VAPTYETPKVT
+314 
-325 TTDGDTYDR
+325 YDEE
-334 YVAIPGT
+334 V
-341 EADGNTPNLS
+341 
-351 FHHFNISVTG
+351 
-361 YRFELAAP
+361 
-369 ECALFFIGKFQGDEA
+369 DEA
-384 AKKYLTSLGFTLKDE
+384 TKKLLNLMEPAIIIFMAVFVVIIVLAIYLPMINMTKAFDKYL
-399 NGKQLGEANYEFTA
+399 
-413 GKVFPDMPADGEESD
+413 
-428 SEVVCSGDA
+428 
-437 YLFEAYLMRSFN
+437 
-449 KNDTAAYRTKISA
+449 
-462 TAQATFDNGG
+462 
-472 KQDSEPKLWSFEDA
+472 
-486 WTNPG
+486 
-491 ELDSAQKDIL
+491 
-501 DKFLKALN
+501 
-509 IPNP
+509 

>member
-8 AIDRNGKR
+8 AINRNGKR

-55 PFLGKPKAKD
+55 PFLGNPKAKD

-159 RTKGKV
+159 RTKSKV

-174 LIVVMIIV
+174 LIVVMIVV

-197 FEDMDAELPKLTQGV
+197 FEDMDAELPKITLGV

-268 CATFCRTVTG
+268 CATFCRTMEVLIGSDLTLTDSMDLAASNMGNIYYLEAIRDARALVAEGTPLRESLVRTGIFPPMVSNLVGVGEETG
-278 DISVTSGYKLYGMDS
+278 DLQSMMGKV
-293 SAKADYTT
+293 ADY
-301 APTGKIVG
+301 
-309 KVTGT
+309 
-314 VAPTYETPKVT
+314 
-325 TTDGDTYDR
+325 YDEE
-334 YVAIPGT
+334 V
-341 EADGNTPNLS
+341 
-351 FHHFNISVTG
+351 
-361 YRFELAAP
+361 
-369 ECALFFIGKFQGDEA
+369 DEA
-384 AKKYLTSLGFTLKDE
+384 TKKLLNLMEPAIIIFMAVFVVIIVLAIYLPMINMTKAFDKYL
-399 NGKQLGEANYEFTA
+399 
-413 GKVFPDMPADGEESD
+413 
-428 SEVVCSGDA
+428 
-437 YLFEAYLMRSFN
+437 
-449 KNDTAAYRTKISA
+449 
-462 TAQATFDNGG
+462 
-472 KQDSEPKLWSFEDA
+472 
-486 WTNPG
+486 
-491 ELDSAQKDIL
+491 
-501 DKFLKALN
+501 
-509 IPNP
+509 

>member
-55 PFLGKPKAKD
+55 PFLGNPKAKD

-87 AMLGQQTSNKKL
+87 AMLGQQTGNKKL

-111 KGEALATS
+111 KGESLAAS

-131 VNMVSAGEA
+131 VNMVAAGEA

-150 MELYFERSK
+150 MELYFDRSK
-159 RTKGKV
+159 RTKSKV

-174 LIVVMIIV
+174 LIVVMIVV

-197 FEDMDAELPKLTQGV
+197 FEDMDAELPKLTLGV

-227 LVLAAL
+227 LVLVAL

-259 VGNLTVKTA
+259 VGNLTVKSA
-268 CATFCRTVTG
+268 CATFCRTMEVLIGSGLTLTDSMDLAASNMGNIYYLEAIRDARALVAEGTPLRESLVRTGIFPPMVSNLVGVGEETG
-278 DISVTSGYKLYGMDS
+278 DLQSMMGKV
-293 SAKADYTT
+293 ADYYDEEVEEATKKLLNLMEP
-301 APTGKIVG
+301 AIIIFMAVFVVIIVL
-309 KVTGT
+309 
-314 VAPTYETPKVT
+314 
-325 TTDGDTYDR
+325 
-334 YVAIPGT
+334 AIYLPMINMT
-341 EADGNTPNLS
+341 KAFD
-351 FHHFNISVTG
+351 
-361 YRFELAAP
+361 
-369 ECALFFIGKFQGDEA
+369 
-384 AKKYLTSLGFTLKDE
+384 KYL
-399 NGKQLGEANYEFTA
+399 
-413 GKVFPDMPADGEESD
+413 
-428 SEVVCSGDA
+428 
-437 YLFEAYLMRSFN
+437 
-449 KNDTAAYRTKISA
+449 
-462 TAQATFDNGG
+462 
-472 KQDSEPKLWSFEDA
+472 
-486 WTNPG
+486 
-491 ELDSAQKDIL
+491 
-501 DKFLKALN
+501 
-509 IPNP
+509 

>member
-8 AIDRNGKR
+8 AINRSGKR

-55 PFLGKPKAKD
+55 PFLGNPKAKD

-87 AMLGQQTSNKKL
+87 AMLGQQTGNKKL

-159 RTKGKV
+159 RTKSKV

-197 FEDMDAELPKLTQGV
+197 FEDMDAELPKITLGV

-268 CATFCRTVTG
+268 CATFCRTMEVLIGSGLTLTDSMDLAASNMGNIYYLEAIRDARALVAEGTPLRESLVRTGIFPPMVSNLVGVGEETG
-278 DISVTSGYKLYGMDS
+278 DLQSMMGKV
-293 SAKADYTT
+293 ADYYDEEVEEATKKLLNLMEP
-301 APTGKIVG
+301 AIIIFMAVFVVIIVL
-309 KVTGT
+309 
-314 VAPTYETPKVT
+314 
-325 TTDGDTYDR
+325 
-334 YVAIPGT
+334 AIYLPMINMT
-341 EADGNTPNLS
+341 KAFD
-351 FHHFNISVTG
+351 
-361 YRFELAAP
+361 
-369 ECALFFIGKFQGDEA
+369 
-384 AKKYLTSLGFTLKDE
+384 KYL
-399 NGKQLGEANYEFTA
+399 
-413 GKVFPDMPADGEESD
+413 
-428 SEVVCSGDA
+428 
-437 YLFEAYLMRSFN
+437 
-449 KNDTAAYRTKISA
+449 
-462 TAQATFDNGG
+462 
-472 KQDSEPKLWSFEDA
+472 
-486 WTNPG
+486 
-491 ELDSAQKDIL
+491 
-501 DKFLKALN
+501 
-509 IPNP
+509 

>member
-8 AIDRNGKR
+8 AINRNGKR
-16 VRSSLDASSIE
+16 VRSSLEASSIE

-55 PFLGKPKAKD
+55 PFLGNPKAKD

-87 AMLGQQTSNKKL
+87 AMLGQQTGNKKL

-111 KGEALATS
+111 KGESLASS

-131 VNMVSAGEA
+131 VNMVAAGEA

-150 MELYFERSK
+150 MELYFDRSK
-159 RTKGKV
+159 RTKSKV

-174 LIVVMIIV
+174 LIVVMIVV

-197 FEDMDAELPKLTQGV
+197 FEDMDAELPKLTRGV
-212 MAVCEWFKSWWWVPL
+212 MAVCEWFESWWWMPL
-227 LVLAAL
+227 LVLVAL

-268 CATFCRTVTG
+268 CATFCRTMEVLIGSGLTLTDSMDLAASNMGNIYYQEAIRDARALVAEGTPLRESLLRTGLFPPMVSNLVGVGEETG
-278 DISVTSGYKLYGMDS
+278 DLQSMMGKV
-293 SAKADYTT
+293 ADYYDEEVEEATKKLLNLMEP
-301 APTGKIVG
+301 AIIIFMAVFVVIIVL
-309 KVTGT
+309 
-314 VAPTYETPKVT
+314 
-325 TTDGDTYDR
+325 
-334 YVAIPGT
+334 AIYLPMINMT
-341 EADGNTPNLS
+341 KAFD
-351 FHHFNISVTG
+351 
-361 YRFELAAP
+361 
-369 ECALFFIGKFQGDEA
+369 
-384 AKKYLTSLGFTLKDE
+384 KYL
-399 NGKQLGEANYEFTA
+399 
-413 GKVFPDMPADGEESD
+413 
-428 SEVVCSGDA
+428 
-437 YLFEAYLMRSFN
+437 
-449 KNDTAAYRTKISA
+449 
-462 TAQATFDNGG
+462 
-472 KQDSEPKLWSFEDA
+472 
-486 WTNPG
+486 
-491 ELDSAQKDIL
+491 
-501 DKFLKALN
+501 
-509 IPNP
+509 

>member
-87 AMLGQQTSNKKL
+87 SMLGQQTGNKKL

-111 KGEALATS
+111 KGESLATS

-131 VNMVSAGEA
+131 VNMVAAGES

-159 RTKGKV
+159 RTKSKV

-174 LIVVMIIV
+174 LIVVMIVV

-197 FEDMDAELPKLTQGV
+197 FEEMDAELPKLTQGV
-212 MAVCEWFKSWWWVPL
+212 MAVCEWFESWWWVPL

-268 CATFCRTVTG
+268 CATFCRTMEVLIGSGLTLTDSMDLAASNMGNIYYLEAIRDARALVSEGTPLRESLVRTGIFPPMVSNLVGVGEETG
-278 DISVTSGYKLYGMDS
+278 DLQSMMGKV
-293 SAKADYTT
+293 ADY
-301 APTGKIVG
+301 
-309 KVTGT
+309 
-314 VAPTYETPKVT
+314 
-325 TTDGDTYDR
+325 YDEE
-334 YVAIPGT
+334 V
-341 EADGNTPNLS
+341 
-351 FHHFNISVTG
+351 
-361 YRFELAAP
+361 
-369 ECALFFIGKFQGDEA
+369 DEA
-384 AKKYLTSLGFTLKDE
+384 TKKLLNLMEPAIIIVMAVFVVIIVLAIYLPMINMTKAFDKYL
-399 NGKQLGEANYEFTA
+399 
-413 GKVFPDMPADGEESD
+413 
-428 SEVVCSGDA
+428 
-437 YLFEAYLMRSFN
+437 
-449 KNDTAAYRTKISA
+449 
-462 TAQATFDNGG
+462 
-472 KQDSEPKLWSFEDA
+472 
-486 WTNPG
+486 
-491 ELDSAQKDIL
+491 
-501 DKFLKALN
+501 
-509 IPNP
+509 